1 MCCLRKKNTYSVC
14 RKKKTQKN
22 PIVLDKIK
30 RGVQDGSIHIW
41 GTKQRKKKTLELS

>member
-1 MCCLRKKNTYSVC
+1 MCCLRKKNTCSVC

-22 PIVLDKIK
+22 PIAFDKIK
-30 RGVQDGSIHIW
+30 RGVQDGIHIW